1 MSSALLSSHW
11 NKIQQNLFPA
21 LNERLGPLSN
31 KQMQL
36 VNAIEMIRFEQFIKP
51 QPKVPGRRAIDRI
64 SIAIAFLAKSIYQLS
79 TTEMLIDRLKA
90 DIVLR
95 RICGFSRRDQI
106 PDRATFSRAF
116 SEFSLADLLTSAH
129 GMLIQQ
135 YYADELVC
143 HASTDA
149 TMVEGREKIA
159 KKESTLKKKES
170 KQRGRPKKG
179 EEQASKPK
187 GPTRLEKQ
195 SAGMS
200 LQAMLEDLPKQ
211 ADVGCKRNSQGYTE
225 VWRGYKFHITSGDGQ
240 VPLSCI
246 LTSASVHDSQV
257 ALPLMK
263 MTENRVDYL
272 YDLMDAAYD
281 SRDIRIYSLVAG
293 RKPLI
298 DLNARGIE
306 RAPFAPHEAQRYKA
320 RSTAERVNGRLKDEF
335 GGRNVYVRGHA
346 KVMAHLMFG
355 ILALTS
361 DQLIRFVA
369 T

>member
-1 MSSALLSSHW
+1 MSSASLSSHW
-11 NKIQQNLFPA
+11 NKIQQNLFPG
-21 LNERLGPLSN
+21 LNESLGPLSE

-36 VNAIEMIRFEQFIKP
+36 VNAVEMIQFERFIKP
-51 QPKVPGRRAIDRI
+51 QPKGPGRPPVNRI
-64 SIAIAFLAKSIYQLS
+64 SIATAFLAKSIYQLS
-79 TTEMLIDRLKA
+79 TTEMLIDRLQS

-116 SEFSLADLLTSAH
+116 AELSRTDLLTCAH
-129 GMLIQQ
+129 GMLIRE
-135 YYADELVC
+135 YYAEELVC
-143 HASTDA
+143 HASSDA
-149 TMVEGREKIA
+149 TTVEGREKTA
-159 KKESTLKKKES
+159 KRETTVKKKKS
-170 KQRGRPKKG
+170 KKRGRPKKG
-179 EEQASKPK
+179 EEQASEPK

-195 SAGMS
+195 SAGMT
-200 LQAMLEDLPKQ
+200 LRAMLEDLPKQ

-281 SRDIRIYSLVAG
+281 SRDIRIYSLMAG

-298 DLNARGIE
+298 DLNARGVD
-306 RAPFAPHEAQRYKA
+306 RAPFAAHEAQRYKA

-355 ILALTS
+355 ILALTA
-361 DQLIRFVA
+361 DQLIRFVV

>member
-1 MSSALLSSHW
+1 MSSALLSFHW
-11 NKIQQNLFPA
+11 HKIQQNLFPG
-21 LNERLGPLSN
+21 LNESLGPLSER
-31 KQMQL
+31 QMQL
-36 VNAIEMIRFEQFIKP
+36 VNAIEMIRFEEFIKP
-51 QPKVPGRRAIDRI
+51 QPKGPGRPAIDRT
-64 SIAIAFLAKSIYQLS
+64 SIAIAFLAKSIYKLQ
-79 TTEMLIDRLKA
+79 TTEMLIDRLEA

-95 RICGFSRRDQI
+95 RICGFPRKNQI

-116 SEFSLADLLTSAH
+116 AELSGSVLLTRIH
-129 GMLIQQ
+129 GALIQD
-135 YYADELVC
+135 YYAEELVC
-143 HASTDA
+143 HASSDA
-149 TMVEGREKIA
+149 TAVEGREKTI
-159 KKESTLKKKES
+159 KKEAVVKKKP
-170 KQRGRPKKG
+170 KKRGRPKKG
-179 EEQASKPK
+179 EEQLSKPK

-195 SAGMS
+195 SAGMT

-211 ADVGCKRNSQGYTE
+211 ADVGCKKNSQGYTE
-225 VWRGYKFHITSGDGQ
+225 TWRGYKLHITSGDGQ

-263 MTENRVDYL
+263 MTENKVDYL

-281 SRDIRIYSLVAG
+281 SRDIRIYSLMAG

-298 DLNARGIE
+298 DLNSRGVD
-306 RAPFAPHEAQRYKA
+306 RAPFAPHEAQRYKE

-335 GGRNVYVRGHA
+335 GGRNIYVRGHA

-355 ILALTS
+355 ILALTT
-361 DQLIRFVA
+361 DQLIRFAV